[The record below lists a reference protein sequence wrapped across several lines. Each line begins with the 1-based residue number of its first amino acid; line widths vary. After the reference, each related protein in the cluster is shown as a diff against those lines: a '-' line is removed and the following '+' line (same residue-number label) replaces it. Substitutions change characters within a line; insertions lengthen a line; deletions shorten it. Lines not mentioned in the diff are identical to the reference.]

1 MNVEAAP
8 LCTVLKRSLLS
19 KPTGAQRCQCPTFD
33 TLWRLYAVQCHLAR
47 RWAVQL
53 HLKGTRAVQHYLKPK
68 QALQQDHEPSSS
80 SSSASL
86 SLSLSFV
93 LYAQMHVRRTFSL
106 PFTFFGPSRTR
117 LLLNA
122 GVSRSRTALTRTS
135 VCCTMASVCRPAPSD
150 NKVGC
155 AAPPGSDVGCAAPSE
170 AKAGCAAL
178 LVLPC
183 CNRRARS
190 RSVERKTRHVI
201 YEPKAASHSS
211 RTRPPCERGKIPL
224 CFILPL
230 LGSRIYYS
238 WLALA
243 L

>member
-1 MNVEAAP
+1 MPSKQGDCDHTTTADFFLGPTAMPHHP
-8 LCTVLKRSLLS
+8 LTQSTKSRI
-19 KPTGAQRCQCPTFD
+19 PIIT
-33 TLWRLYAVQCHLAR
+33 
-47 RWAVQL
+47 
-53 HLKGTRAVQHYLKPK
+53 
-68 QALQQDHEPSSS
+68 
-80 SSSASL
+80 
-86 SLSLSFV
+86 
-93 LYAQMHVRRTFSL
+93 HVR
-106 PFTFFGPSRTR
+106 PSRTR

-135 VCCTMASVCRPAPSD
+135 VCCTMASVCRPAPSG

-190 RSVERKTRHVI
+190 RSVERKTRNVI

-230 LGSRIYYS
+230 LGSHIYYF

>member
-1 MNVEAAP
+1 MRECCFVM
-8 LCTVLKRSLLS
+8 LCV
-19 KPTGAQRCQCPTFD
+19 
-33 TLWRLYAVQCHLAR
+33 
-47 RWAVQL
+47 
-53 HLKGTRAVQHYLKPK
+53 
-68 QALQQDHEPSSS
+68 
-80 SSSASL
+80 ASL
-86 SLSLSFV
+86 CSVVHCFALLRFA
-93 LYAQMHVRRTFSL
+93 LICFCAQLGLVYEK
-106 PFTFFGPSRTR
+106 

-224 CFILPL
+224 CFMLPL
-230 LGSRIYYS
+230 LGSHIYYF
-238 WLALA
+238 WLALE